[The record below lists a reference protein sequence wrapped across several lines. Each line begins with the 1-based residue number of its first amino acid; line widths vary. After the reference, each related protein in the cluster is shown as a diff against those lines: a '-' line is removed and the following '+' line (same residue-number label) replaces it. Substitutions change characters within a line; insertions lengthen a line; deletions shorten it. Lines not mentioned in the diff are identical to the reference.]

1 MVSTLGGCV
10 CRNSGHRAEPSER
23 GGSRNQHVV
32 LVTPQFR
39 ILTTSYAL
47 HRGVSRLCLPF
58 HPQVIIIISLLLSFL
73 KTL

>member
-32 LVTPQFR
+32 KSHLNPVYLQPLMHCIAEYLVCVYLFIP
-39 ILTTSYAL
+39 
-47 HRGVSRLCLPF
+47 
-58 HPQVIIIISLLLSFL
+58 
-73 KTL
+73 K